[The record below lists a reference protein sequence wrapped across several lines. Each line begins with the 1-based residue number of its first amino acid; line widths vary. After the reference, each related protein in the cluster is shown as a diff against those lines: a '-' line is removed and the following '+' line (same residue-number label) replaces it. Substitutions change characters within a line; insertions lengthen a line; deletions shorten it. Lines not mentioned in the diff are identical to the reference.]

1 MPPFSWTKMFEETGL
16 SADNKTVL
24 SAAADEAFALHLV
37 DLGSVK
43 LNHTRNRGK
52 MAEAIKDIVKR
63 CKCLQDLPVA
73 TQEIA
78 ADHLRRRAT
87 QWKGHLEQEK
97 PPSKPPSKSQKPSPA
112 IQGLTT
118 DLPPGSSSSSSEPA
132 SPRPAQPQP
141 QPQPRHP
148 TQGNRKPSDHTSVST
163 RSRTYAAKEKDI
175 QSVVDPNSAAL
186 GPTKNTI
193 PPPESTSA
201 TQRSTNNIT
210 PSSPTPASA
219 ARASTKNPT
228 PSPISVSA
236 ARASAKN
243 TTPSPTSVSATPT
256 PADHTT
262 HSPTSVSTR
271 RSLKYSIEATTS
283 TPGTQLPLLGSGRS
297 GTLVSPP
304 TYANPKPNALNFLD
318 AVTF

>member
-24 SAAADEAFALHLV
+24 SAAADEAFDVHLV

-52 MAEAIKDIVKR
+52 MAEAIKDIVKK
-63 CKCLQDLPVA
+63 CKCLQDLPAA

-97 PPSKPPSKSQKPSPA
+97 PPSKSQKPSAA

-118 DLPPGSSSSSSEPA
+118 DLPPDSSSSSSEPA

-148 TQGNRKPSDHTSVST
+148 TQASHRKPYDHTSVST
-163 RSRTYAAKEKDI
+163 RSRTHAAKEKDI
-175 QSVVDPNSAAL
+175 QSAVDPNSAAL
-186 GPTKNTI
+186 GPTKNTN
-193 PPPESTSA
+193 PPSRIDFCYSRVHKEYHTISSSGLCCSSFCKEYHALPHISLCYSSFYEKYHTLLSYFSLCHGKSYGEYHALSHTSLC
-201 TQRSTNNIT
+201 RS
-210 PSSPTPASA
+210 
-219 ARASTKNPT
+219 
-228 PSPISVSA
+228 
-236 ARASAKN
+236 
-243 TTPSPTSVSATPT
+243 
-256 PADHTT
+256 
-262 HSPTSVSTR
+262 
-271 RSLKYSIEATTS
+271 RSYE
-283 TPGTQLPLLGSGRS
+283 
-297 GTLVSPP
+297 
-304 TYANPKPNALNFLD
+304 
-318 AVTF
+318 